1 MKDDGQ
7 GGECSLE
14 RSIRKGLCSGTFR
27 QGPEWNGRASY
38 VDTWQRERP
47 TAKTRGGGAG
57 AALWV

>member
-7 GGECSLE
+7 GGEYSLE

-27 QGPEWNGRASY
+27 QGPEQNGRTSY
-38 VDTWQRERP
+38 VDTWQREVQRQ
-47 TAKTRGGGAG
+47 KLGGAG